1 MMIMAI
7 IFYYLVMLVV
17 LIIFTSLIKRWL
29 RKYIEKRI
37 DEGLTLLEKLEDIND
52 ELDTKIDGVKIK
64 MYDVYLDR
72 CKENLNKKRE
82 MDNEVRQL
90 SKEIKEKIRKNK
102 V

>member
-17 LIIFTSLIKRWL
+17 LIIFKSLIKRWL

-37 DEGLTLLEKLEDIND
+37 DEGLILLEKLENIND

>member
-1 MMIMAI
+1 MITIAI
-7 IFYYLVMLVV
+7 IFYCLVIPVV
-17 LIIFTSLIKRWL
+17 LIIITSLIKRWL

>member
-1 MMIMAI
+1 MITIAI
-7 IFYYLVMLVV
+7 IFYCLVIPVV
-17 LIIFTSLIKRWL
+17 LIIITSLIKRWL

-37 DEGLTLLEKLEDIND
+37 DEGLILLEKLENIND

-72 CKENLNKKRE
+72 CKENLNKKRG

>member
-37 DEGLTLLEKLEDIND
+37 DEGLIVLEKLENIND

-72 CKENLNKKRE
+72 CRESLRKKRE
-82 MDNEVRQL
+82 RDKEVRRMTQKIKDKI
-90 SKEIKEKIRKNK
+90 SKK
-102 V
+102 